1 MHRIAVQTE
10 RGFVRHCG
18 LTWILSFGG
27 MLLAAL
33 GRRDLAGLMW
43 FSLGAGSVGVAF
55 DRATSGQLRFEN
67 VHRQELSE
75 EEIDF
80 LVGHLPFLFLGLLAL
95 HPPRRRRGE

>member
-1 MHRIAVQTE
+1 MHKTKIRQAAVQTE
-10 RGFVRHCG
+10 RGFAHYCG

-43 FSLGAGSVGVAF
+43 FSLGAGSIGVAF

-95 HPPRRRRGE
+95 RRRR